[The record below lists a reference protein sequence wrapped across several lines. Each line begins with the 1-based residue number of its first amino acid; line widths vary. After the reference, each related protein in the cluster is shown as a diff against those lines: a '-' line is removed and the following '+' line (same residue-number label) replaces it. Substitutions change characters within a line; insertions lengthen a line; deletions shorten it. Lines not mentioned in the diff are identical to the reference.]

1 MATLE
6 DVRRLAL
13 ALPETSE
20 SDHFAAA
27 SFRVNKKIFA
37 VLREADRVT
46 IKLDP
51 EDQHN
56 LVAGHPGMVEP
67 YRGGKGVR
75 ESRAGLN
82 GWTFVRYGP
91 CDEALLASLLRLAW
105 SGVAPKRLIR

>member
-13 ALPETSE
+13 TLPESSE

-37 VLREADRVT
+37 VLREPGRVT

-56 LVAGHPGMVEP
+56 LAAGHPGVIEP
-67 YRGGKGVR
+67 YRGKGVR

-82 GWTFVRYGP
+82 GWTFVRYGA
-91 CDEALLASLLRLAW
+91 CDLGLLASLLRLAW
-105 SGVAPKRLIR
+105 SGVAPRRLLK